1 MTMIRSTARTGRVG
15 ALVAFLALAVAVP
28 AFAQDT
34 APLRGTITVD
44 EAVKRAL
51 ERNHD
56 ILAAREN
63 IEAAEGQK
71 KQALQRY
78 LPGVDASM
86 RYQKGFDSSF
96 LVEVNGQQVLTDE
109 AYIVNYGLRQTI
121 VDWSAFKSIQA
132 AGNNV
137 SANKY
142 DYAQGRADLVLAAKQ
157 QYYALLRAQLLAEVA
172 DSALV
177 VSEQELK
184 RVESL
189 FELGMV
195 ARGDVLKAKVRV
207 SQSKLD
213 VITSRNTVVL
223 ERASLARLVGQDPN
237 DDLAAARDITP
248 TPAAVDSAAVYNE
261 ALANRSDLKAA
272 EAALAAANASVGA
285 AKAGYYPTLDGGLS
299 YSHQDVDPTLNGIR
313 QRNANLTLN
322 VPIFSALYGTK
333 GSIQQN
339 QAVAN
344 QQRYAYDKKR
354 LDVQVEVRNSVS
366 TALQANEGLTV
377 AIDQVESA
385 REDLKLSQEKYNVG
399 SGTILDLIDAQ
410 VALQRAR
417 SNYVN
422 ALTLVRIAEASLER
436 VRGRTY

>member
-1 MTMIRSTARTGRVG
+1 MTMIRSTARTGRAG

-28 AFAQDT
+28 AFAQET

-63 IEAAEGQK
+63 IEAAEGGK
-71 KQALQRY
+71 KQALQGY
-78 LPGVDASM
+78 LPGLDATWN
-86 RYQKGFDSSF
+86 YNKQFDTST
-96 LVEVNGQQVLTDE
+96 LVPVGNTFIETNE
-109 AYIVNYGLRQTI
+109 AYTLNFRVRQTLI
-121 VDWSAFKSIQA
+121 DWGAYKSIQA
-132 AGNNV
+132 AGKNV
-137 SANKY
+137 AANKY
-142 DYAQGRADLVLAAKQ
+142 DYAQGRADLVLATKQ

-213 VITSRNTVVL
+213 VITSSNTVVL
-223 ERASLARLVGQDPN
+223 ERASLARLLGQDPN

-248 TPAAVDSAAVYNE
+248 TPAVVDSAAVFNE
-261 ALANRSDLKAA
+261 ALVNRSDLKAA

-285 AKAGYYPTLDGGLS
+285 AKAGYYPTLDGSLG
-299 YSHQDVDPTLNGIR
+299 YVHTDYDPTLTGYR
-313 QRNANLTLN
+313 TRSGSLLLN

-333 GSIQQN
+333 GAIQQN
-339 QAVAN
+339 QAAAN

>member
-1 MTMIRSTARTGRVG
+1 MTKNRSTARTGRAG
-15 ALVAFLALAVAVP
+15 ALVAFLAFAVALP

-34 APLRGTITVD
+34 APLRGTISVD

-56 ILAAREN
+56 ILAARQN
-63 IEAAEGQK
+63 IESAEGQK

-78 LPGVDASM
+78 LPSLDASADY
-86 RYQKGFDSSF
+86 RRSFDNNFF
-96 LVEVNGQQVLTDE
+96 LQGSTPIPTNPDN
-109 AYIVNYGLRQTI
+109 YSVNYGLQQNL
-121 VDWSAFKSIQA
+121 VDWQAYKSIQA
-132 AGNNV
+132 AGKNV

-248 TPAAVDSAAVYNE
+248 TPAEVDSAAVYNE

-285 AKAGYYPTLDGGLS
+285 AKAGYYPTLRGGFNYAHSDTTFTLAGERSRTGFLS
-299 YSHQDVDPTLNGIR
+299 
-313 QRNANLTLN
+313 LN
-322 VPIFSALYGTK
+322 VPIFSSLYGTK
-333 GSIQQN
+333 GAIQQN
-339 QAVAN
+339 QAAAN

-399 SGTILDLIDAQ
+399 SGTILDLIDSQ

>member
-1 MTMIRSTARTGRVG
+1 MTMIRSTARTGRAG

-56 ILAAREN
+56 LLSAREN
-63 IEAAEGQK
+63 IESAEGRK

-78 LPGVDASM
+78 LPGLDASM
-86 RYQKGFDSSF
+86 NYNKQFD
-96 LVEVNGQQVLTDE
+96 ERTQVLVGDSL
-109 AYIVNYGLRQTI
+109 ISVNESYRVSYGVRQTI

-132 AGNNV
+132 AGNDL
-137 SANKY
+137 SASKY

-177 VSEQELK
+177 VSEQELR
-184 RVESL
+184 RVNSL

-223 ERASLARLVGQDPN
+223 ERSRLSRLIGQDPH
-237 DDLAAARDITP
+237 DDLAATRDITP
-248 TPAAVDSAAVYNE
+248 TPAEVDSAAVYNE

-272 EAALAAANASVGA
+272 EAALAAANAGVGA
-285 AKAGYYPTLDGGLS
+285 AKAGYYPTLDVSLGYLHTD
-299 YSHQDVDPTLNGIR
+299 YDPTLSGYR
-313 QRNANLTLN
+313 TRSGTLTLN
-322 VPIFSALYGTK
+322 VPIFSSLYGTK
-333 GSIQQN
+333 GSIQQS
-339 QAVAN
+339 QAAAN
-344 QQRYAYDKKR
+344 QQRYALDKKK
-354 LDVQVEVRNSVS
+354 LDVEVEVRESVS
-366 TALQANEGLTV
+366 TALQANEGLLV

-422 ALTLVRIAEASLER
+422 ALTLVRVAEAALER